1 MGSNINFYIVL
12 PMIAT
17 FLRMTSRI
25 LSEKEKKIK
34 EGMMIMGLGRAS
46 FYSSW
51 IITYLIYYVIL
62 SAIIAVS
69 LQ

>member
-1 MGSNINFYIVL
+1 
-12 PMIAT
+12 
-17 FLRMTSRI
+17 MTSRI

-51 IITYLIYYVIL
+51 IITYLVYYVIL
-62 SAIIAVS
+62 SALIAIS